1 MGNWNKSAI
10 VFASSPRAT
19 ISRTIGQIVN
29 YDQPSDSPI
38 LWGRARLAR
47 ARSPHRSSCIPRTQS
62 NRGRLFS
69 LSSASCG
76 LKKKTCRA
84 ATLSITACLPAF
96 PLDPPFPIPIALSPL
111 SQIDCMCSRE
121 LRGAQDGR
129 GDAQRVWSSSRDSID
144 WNCNKYYTEMRFIL
158 CTWLREV
165 CSCCF
170 LTALPGPAWVL
181 LNYVLQRIL
190 LISVCTQFS

>member
-1 MGNWNKSAI
+1 MTNRQIPPSYEAGLGSLAL
-10 VFASSPRAT
+10 VHPTVLRA
-19 ISRTIGQIVN
+19 
-29 YDQPSDSPI
+29 Y
-38 LWGRARLAR
+38 RALNQTAV
-47 ARSPHRSSCIPRTQS
+47 A
-62 NRGRLFS
+62 FS
-69 LSSASCG
+69 LYPPPPAAW
-76 LKKKTCRA
+76 KKNLPRRH
-84 ATLSITACLPAF
+84 SFHYCLPAF
-96 PLDPPFPIPIALSPL
+96 PLDRPFPIPIPLSPL

-121 LRGAQDGR
+121 LRGAQDR
-129 GDAQRVWSSSRDSID
+129 GGMDARQVWSSSRDSID